1 MIPTINS
8 VKALKTKGDHS
19 DDQYW
24 LSYWIIFGF
33 LNIIEFWSSAIL
45 YLVPFYW
52 VLKLVFLLYISTPST
67 GGCQWVY
74 NKLIEPTYDQL
85 VKKLVTIGN
94 NDNNASTASTSSSKQ
109 DIGDDIRQAVKN
121 TAAKATGSSRHH

>member
-8 VKALKTKGDHS
+8 VKALKTKDDHS
-19 DDQYW
+19 DDQFW

-33 LNIIEFWSSAIL
+33 LNIIEFWSSTIL
-45 YLVPFYW
+45 YLIPFYW
-52 VLKLVFLLYISTPST
+52 VLKLVFLLYISIPTT

-85 VKKLVTIGN
+85 VKKLVIIGN
-94 NDNNASTASTSSSKQ
+94 NGNTGSVASSSNQ
-109 DIGDDIRQAVKN
+109 DTGDDVRQAVKN
-121 TAAKATGSSRHH
+121 TAAKATGASRHSRH